1 MIWKYESNF
10 FAPGS
15 LLPCEASLS
24 MSMDKPPGPDIT
36 AVPCPVFLGQLAVDG
51 MVHVSSGALQPVFY
65 ALIAWLGYLNTF
77 SHGFS
82 ITGVPSCSDV
92 FGKTCLPILFQG
104 LLVGKGFIRK
114 KNWSRSS
121 QKDEDTYM
129 LYPKRGHQQLK
140 KLQLLWKDLF
150 IWNLPGASWNS
161 GKDFLFISSR
171 VYIRIL
177 LKITQEFQAADFPS
191 FRVASQ

>member
-1 MIWKYESNF
+1 
-10 FAPGS
+10 
-15 LLPCEASLS
+15 

-114 KNWSRSS
+114 KNRSRSS

-129 LYPKRGHQQLK
+129 LYPKKRSSTIEKSPAFVEGSILLELARSQLK
-140 KLQLLWKDLF
+140 QWERL
-150 IWNLPGASWNS
+150 S
-161 GKDFLFISSR
+161 
-171 VYIRIL
+171 VY
-177 LKITQEFQAADFPS
+177 F
-191 FRVASQ
+191 